1 MQADVQQVAD
11 GTHLVHGS
19 NTNWVILTE
28 GDAVTLVD
36 TGYPGDREQLLASLA
51 QVGSSPEAVAAV
63 LITHAHNHHLGSAE
77 YLRAAYGTP
86 VYLHEAEVPHARREF
101 LHQVSIGTVLR
112 NGWRP
117 GVLPWAVHALR
128 SGGTTPV
135 PVTAPQAFPTAGA
148 LDLPGRPVPVH
159 TPGHTDGHCAYHL
172 PGTGVL
178 ISGDAL
184 VSGHPTSRVEGP
196 QLLPDMFH
204 HERPRAL
211 ASLDV
216 LAELEGELLLPG
228 HGPVHRGP
236 VRDAARRARER
247 AL

>member
-1 MQADVQQVAD
+1 MRHVAD
-11 GTHLVHGS
+11 GTYLVHGS

-36 TGYPGDREQLLASLA
+36 TGYPGDRARLLDSLT
-51 QVGSSPEAVAAV
+51 QVGSSPEAVSAV
-63 LITHAHNHHLGSAE
+63 LITHAHTDHLGNAE
-77 YLRAAYGTP
+77 YLRATYGTP

-101 LHQVSIGTVLR
+101 LHQVNVGTVLR

-128 SGGTTPV
+128 SGGTAHV
-135 PVTAPQAFPTAGA
+135 PVTAPEPFPSQGP
-148 LDLPGRPVPVH
+148 LDLPGRPVPRH

-172 PGTGVL
+172 PHAGVV
-178 ISGDAL
+178 IAGDAL
-184 VSGHPTSRVEGP
+184 VSGHPTSRIEGP

-204 HERPRAL
+204 RERTQAV

-216 LAELEGELLLPG
+216 LEKLEGDLLLPG
-228 HGPVHRGP
+228 HGPLHRGA
-236 VRDAARRARER
+236 VRAAALQARER

>member
-63 LITHAHNHHLGSAE
+63 LITHAHNDHLGSAE

-135 PVTAPQAFPTAGA
+135 PVTAQQAFPTAGA